1 MKIYSYLGLLFAL
14 AALATGIAGIE
25 LLSNKPT
32 LPFAYEELS
41 NSIVVTVVTED
52 FQGFV
57 SKGSIIKEFNGD
69 ALNDAN
75 QVEFRSDVLNVGD
88 EVTLKIQNGKTE
100 YAFKVKLVKAYK
112 DSSFLYVSSTIG
124 ITFWFLGFFVFMRK
138 PKETTAK
145 VLFAMLIIFSA
156 AIMTSPGKYYA
167 SLYSYSTIVRVL
179 HMFAYTGGISLLIHF
194 SLIFPKRIYGS
205 KFAVRTVYV
214 LIIILG
220 LTINFAQLKIVTG
233 NELFYVDLYHTL
245 WKVLLFILLSG
256 AVWAIVNFGISFFSN
271 KEDSDR
277 RRVQWALWGLLT
289 GLMPYI
295 LFWVIPNLLNSG
307 LIIEEEYSMAFLI
320 LIPLSFVIGVLK
332 YKLFDIEFI
341 FSKSIVYGTI
351 TIVLTGLFFFTI
363 YALTTVFSNAIGEM
377 QPVYSLISAV
387 FIAIIFNPLRIKVQ
401 GFVDKYFYRVR
412 YDFRKAINKVNR
424 NLADCNTSKEL
435 GEKLLREIN
444 EIIPTRKSSI
454 LLKDREGGHF
464 RFLAGINESA
474 ENTDITDTIINNP
487 EYILMIP
494 LTAQL
499 GKEIGAIMLGEK
511 LSGIKYLDSDLEI
524 LKSFAD
530 NAASL
535 LQRIEL
541 REKIIINETEKKRL
555 EELNSM
561 KSDFVS
567 SVSHELKTPL
577 TSIQLFAETLM
588 SDREIAKEKQ
598 KEYAEIIY
606 GESGRLTRIINTIL
620 DFSKIERGIKKYYF
634 ERICVNSILEYILNT
649 MEYQFKK
656 NNAELIKNVCSGKLF
671 INADSDAISE
681 VLINLLSNALKYS
694 GENPII
700 EISLKLDNDHALI
713 SVKDNGKG
721 IEEKELENIFEN
733 FYRIQKENEK
743 HTGGAGIGLAIVK
756 NIMSAHEGEIKV
768 ESEVGKGSTFSLR
781 FKISET

>member
-1 MKIYSYLGLLFAL
+1 MKIYSYLGFLFAL

-32 LPFAYEELS
+32 LPFAYEEIN
-41 NSIVVTVVTED
+41 NSIVVTED
-52 FQGFV
+52 FLGFV
-57 SKGSIIKEFNGD
+57 SKGSFIKEFNGD

-100 YAFKVKLVKAYK
+100 YPIKVKLVKAYK

-145 VLFAMLIIFSA
+145 VLFAMLIIFSV
-156 AIMTSPGKYYA
+156 AIMTSPGKYYD
-167 SLYSYSTIVRVL
+167 SLLSYSTLVRVL

-205 KFAVRTVYV
+205 RFAVRTVYV
-214 LIIILG
+214 LITILG
-220 LTINFAQLKIVTG
+220 LAINFVQLKIAAE

-245 WKVLLFILLSG
+245 WKVLLFVLLSG
-256 AVWAIVNFGISFFSN
+256 AVWAIINFAISFFSN

-307 LIIEEEYSMAFLI
+307 LIIDEEYSMAFLI

-363 YALTTVFSNAIGEM
+363 YALSTVFSNAIGEM

-387 FIAIIFNPLRIKVQ
+387 FIAIIFNPLRVKVQ
-401 GFVDKYFYRVR
+401 GLVDKYFYRVR
-412 YDFRKAINKVNR
+412 YDFRKAIKKVNQ

-454 LLKDREGGHF
+454 LLKGEEEQF
-464 RFLAGINESA
+464 RLLAGINEST
-474 ENTDITDTIINNP
+474 ENTDITDAIINNH
-487 EYILMIP
+487 EYIIMIP

-524 LKSFAD
+524 LKTFAD

-588 SDREIAKEKQ
+588 SDREIPKEKQ

-634 ERICVNSILEYILNT
+634 ETICVNSILEYILNT

-656 NNAELIKNVCSGKLF
+656 NNAELIKDVCSEKLF

-694 GENPII
+694 GENPKI
-700 EISLKLDNDHALI
+700 EISLKRESDYALI

-756 NIMSAHEGEIKV
+756 NIMNAHEGEIKV
-768 ESEVGKGSTFSLR
+768 ESEVGKGSTFLLR

>member
-1 MKIYSYLGLLFAL
+1 MKIYSYLGFLFAL

-25 LLSNKPT
+25 LLLNKPT
-32 LPFAYEELS
+32 LPFAYEES
-41 NSIVVTVVTED
+41 YESVIVTED
-52 FQGFV
+52 FQGYV
-57 SKGSIIKEFNGD
+57 SKGSIIKEFNGE

-75 QVEFRSDVLNVGD
+75 QIEFRLDALKVGD
-88 EVTLKIQNGKTE
+88 EVTIKIQNGKTE
-100 YAFKVKLVKAYK
+100 YPVKVNLVKAYK
-112 DSSFLYVSSTIG
+112 DSPFLYVSSTIG
-124 ITFWFLGFFVFMRK
+124 ITFWFLGFFVFIKK
-138 PKETTAK
+138 PKETTVK
-145 VLFAMLIIFSA
+145 VLFAMLIIFST
-156 AIMTSPGKYYA
+156 AIMTSPGKYYN
-167 SLYSYSTIVRVL
+167 SLYSYSTLVRIL

-194 SLIFPKRIYGS
+194 SLIFPKRLYGS
-205 KFAVRTVYV
+205 KFALSTVYMF
-214 LIIILG
+214 ITILG
-220 LTINFAQLKIVTG
+220 LAINSVQLKIVTG
-233 NELFYVDLYHTL
+233 KELFYVDLYHTL
-245 WKVLLFILLSG
+245 WKVLLLILLSG
-256 AVWAIVNFGISFFSN
+256 TLWAIVNFSISFFSN
-271 KEDSDR
+271 REDSDR
-277 RRVQWALWGLLT
+277 RRVQWALWGLLI

-295 LFWVIPNLLNSG
+295 LFWVIPNLLNAG
-307 LIIEEEYSMAFLI
+307 LLFDEEYSMAFLI

-351 TIVLTGLFFFTI
+351 TIILTGLFFFTI
-363 YALTTVFSNAIGEM
+363 YALSTVFSNAIGET

-401 GFVDKYFYRVR
+401 GFVDRYFYRVR
-412 YDFRKAINKVNR
+412 YDFRKAIYKVNQ

-444 EIIPTRKSSI
+444 EIIPARKSSI
-454 LLKDREGGHF
+454 LLKDGDGEHF

-474 ENTDITDTIINNP
+474 DNTDITDTIINNP
-487 EYILMIP
+487 DYIIMIP

-511 LSGIKYLDSDLEI
+511 LSAIKYLDSDLEI
-524 LKSFAD
+524 LKTFAD
-530 NAASL
+530 SAASL

-541 REKIIINETEKKRL
+541 REKIIINEIEKKRL

-588 SDREIAKEKQ
+588 SDREISKNKQ

-620 DFSKIERGIKKYYF
+620 DFSKIERGIKQYYF
-634 ERICVNSILEYILNT
+634 ETICLNNIIEYILNT

-656 NNAELIKNVCSGKLF
+656 DNADIINDVCSEKLF

-694 GENPII
+694 GENPRI
-700 EISLKLDNDHALI
+700 EVSLKRDNDHTLVSI
-713 SVKDNGKG
+713 KDNGKG
-721 IEEKELENIFEN
+721 IEEKELDNIFEN
-733 FYRIQKENEK
+733 FYRIQKENKK

-756 NIMSAHEGEIKV
+756 NIITAHDGEIKV
-768 ESEVGKGSTFSLR
+768 ESKVGIGSIFSLK
-781 FKISET
+781 FKISKI

>member
-32 LPFAYEELS
+32 LPFAYEES
-41 NSIVVTVVTED
+41 NNSIIVTED
-52 FQGFV
+52 FQGYV
-57 SKGSIIKEFNGD
+57 SKGSIIKEFNGE
-69 ALNDAN
+69 ALDDAN
-75 QVEFRSDVLNVGD
+75 QLEFRSDILNVGD

-100 YAFKVKLVKAYK
+100 YPFKVNLVKAYK

-138 PKETTAK
+138 PKEATAK
-145 VLFAMLIIFSA
+145 ILFAMLIIFSI
-156 AIMTSPGKYYA
+156 AIMTSPGKYYD
-167 SLYSYSTIVRVL
+167 SLLSYSTLVRVL
-179 HMFAYTGGISLLIHF
+179 HMFAYTEGISLLIHF

-214 LIIILG
+214 LITILG
-220 LTINFAQLKIVTG
+220 LAINFVQLKIVTG
-233 NELFYVDLYHTL
+233 NELFYVNLYHTL
-245 WKVLLFILLSG
+245 WKVLLFVLLSG
-256 AVWAIVNFGISFFSN
+256 AVWAIINFGISFFSN

-295 LFWVIPNLLNSG
+295 LFWVIPNLLNAG
-307 LIIEEEYSMAFLI
+307 LIIDEEYSMAFLI

-363 YALTTVFSNAIGEM
+363 YALTTVFSNAIGET
-377 QPVYSLISAV
+377 QPVYSLISAI

-412 YDFRKAINKVNR
+412 YDFRKAIKMVNQ
-424 NLADCNTSKEL
+424 NLTECNTSKEL
-435 GEKLLREIN
+435 GERLLREIN
-444 EIIPTRKSSI
+444 EIIPTKKSSI
-454 LLKDREGGHF
+454 LLKGEEEQF
-464 RFLAGINESA
+464 RFLAGIK
-474 ENTDITDTIINNP
+474 ENTENKDIADAIINNP
-487 EYILMIP
+487 EYIIMIP

-499 GKEIGAIMLGEK
+499 GNEIGAIMLGEK

-524 LKSFAD
+524 LKTFAD

-541 REKIIINETEKKRL
+541 REKIILNEIEKKRL

-588 SDREIAKEKQ
+588 SDREIAKDKQ

-634 ERICVNSILEYILNT
+634 ETICLNSILEYILNT

-656 NNAELIKNVCSGKLF
+656 NNADIIKHVCSEKLF

-694 GENPII
+694 GENPRI
-700 EISLKLDNDHALI
+700 EVCLKRDICHALI
-713 SVKDNGKG
+713 SVRDNGKG
-721 IEEKELENIFEN
+721 IEEKELDNIFEN

-756 NIMSAHEGEIKV
+756 NIMAAHEGKIKV